1 MKKQVTSKIGVDL
14 QTLLWYNYRVI
25 MENVMK
31 TIDEIN
37 ELLEEAAR
45 LDREEFEREQESLEN
60 LEIDLESE
68 RQAELDFGRY
78 VIENDLDYADLS
90 KGW

>member
-45 LDREEFEREQESLEN
+45 LDREEFEREQEEA
-60 LEIDLESE
+60 EIDLLSE
-68 RQAELDFGRY
+68 RMAAEEFARY
-78 VIENDLDYADLS
+78 AIENDLSYAELS

>member
-1 MKKQVTSKIGVDL
+1 MKQQVTSKIGVDL

-45 LDREEFEREQESLEN
+45 LDREEFEREQEEA
-60 LEIDLESE
+60 EIDLLSE
-68 RQAELDFGRY
+68 RMAAEEFARY
-78 VIENDLDYADLS
+78 AIENDLSYAELS

>member
-1 MKKQVTSKIGVDL
+1 MKHQVTSKIGVDL

-45 LDREEFEREQESLEN
+45 LDREEFEREQEEA
-60 LEIDLESE
+60 EIDLQSE
-68 RQAELDFGRY
+68 RIAAEEFARY
-78 VIENDLDYADLS
+78 AIENDLSYADVS

>member
-1 MKKQVTSKIGVDL
+1 
-14 QTLLWYNYRVI
+14 

-45 LDREEFEREQESLEN
+45 LDREEFEREQEEA
-60 LEIDLESE
+60 EIDLQSE
-68 RQAELDFGRY
+68 RIAAEEFARY
-78 VIENDLDYADLS
+78 AIENDLSYADVS

>member
-1 MKKQVTSKIGVDL
+1 
-14 QTLLWYNYRVI
+14 

-45 LDREEFEREQESLEN
+45 LDREEFEKEQEEAEAIN
-60 LEIDLESE
+60 LLSE
-68 RQAELDFGRY
+68 RIAAEEFERY
-78 VIENDLDYADLS
+78 ALENDLSYADVS

>member
-1 MKKQVTSKIGVDL
+1 
-14 QTLLWYNYRVI
+14 
-25 MENVMK
+25 MK

-45 LDREEFEREQESLEN
+45 LDREEFEREQEEA
-60 LEIDLESE
+60 EAIDLRSE
-68 RQAELDFGRY
+68 RMAAEEFARY
-78 VIENDLDYADLS
+78 ALENDLSYADVS

>member
-1 MKKQVTSKIGVDL
+1 
-14 QTLLWYNYRVI
+14 

-31 TIDEIN
+31 TVDQIN

-78 VIENDLDYADLS
+78 VIENDLNYADLS

>member
-1 MKKQVTSKIGVDL
+1 
-14 QTLLWYNYRVI
+14 
-25 MENVMK
+25 MK

-45 LDREEFEREQESLEN
+45 LDREEFEKEQEEA
-60 LEIDLESE
+60 EAVDLQSE
-68 RQAELDFGRY
+68 RMAAEEFARY
-78 VIENDLDYADLS
+78 AIENDLSYADVS

>member
-1 MKKQVTSKIGVDL
+1 
-14 QTLLWYNYRVI
+14 
-25 MENVMK
+25 MK

-45 LDREEFEREQESLEN
+45 LDREEFESEQESLEN

>member
-1 MKKQVTSKIGVDL
+1 
-14 QTLLWYNYRVI
+14 
-25 MENVMK
+25 MK

>member
-1 MKKQVTSKIGVDL
+1 MVIRKIGIDL
-14 QTLLWYNYRVI
+14 QTFLWYNTCVI

-78 VIENDLDYADLS
+78 VIENDLHYADLS

>member
-45 LDREEFEREQESLEN
+45 LDREEFEREQEEA
-60 LEIDLESE
+60 EIDLQSE
-68 RQAELDFGRY
+68 RIAAEEFARY
-78 VIENDLDYADLS
+78 AIENDLSYADVS